1 MDTNITV
8 LAQLAPAATTE
19 TVLYQVLPGNRSF
32 INGVTVCNRSNS
44 NRTFRL
50 SISLL
55 GGATAT
61 KDYLYYDLSLTAN
74 NTFLCELSVTIGS
87 PGVVRVYASSAD
99 LSFTL
104 YGIP

>member
-19 TVLYQVLPGNRSF
+19 TVLYEVLRGNRSF

-44 NRTFRL
+44 NRSFRL

-55 GGATAT
+55 GAATVDS
-61 KDYLYYDLSLTAN
+61 DYLYYDIALTAN
-74 NTFLCELSVTIGS
+74 NTFMTDLGVTIGS
-87 PGVVRVYASSAD
+87 PATIRVYASSAD